1 MDSTSTELTQSEDSK
16 RVLVVDDERVIRE
29 ILSEFLTLEGYVV
42 RAVPDGQSALA
53 ELKRRSYDLV
63 ISDLKM
69 PAMGG
74 LELLQAIAEE
84 KLNVLVVIMTGFGTV
99 ETAIDAM
106 KMGAYDYILKPFK
119 VEDVVRI
126 VQRGLDRMKL
136 THENIR
142 LQEAVTI
149 YRISEAITSSL
160 SLDHILETIVDS
172 TVQELGADVV
182 SLVLAD
188 PRTGVYEER
197 FRRQSPSCPQLEGGA
212 TLLSVDELMMH
223 YATDKPLLAHGLKA
237 YRYFATPELAQRLSS
252 FFSVPLRVQSRV
264 IGMLNAYSYT
274 RGHRFEEGQR
284 KMLSVLGSRAAV
296 SIENARLYEDLVDK
310 NAALVRANASLE
322 ENFQQTIVGF
332 AHALEESDR
341 YTRGHS
347 ERVSMYARIIAVGM
361 RLPEPEIDQVVQAAL
376 LHDIGKIGIRY
387 DKLNK
392 PGKLT
397 PEEIALF
404 RSHPS
409 KGKRILE
416 PIPCMRH
423 LIDGA
428 HCHHEHVDGSGY
440 PQGLMGDG
448 IPLLG
453 RIVAVAD
460 TYDAMTSDRAYR
472 KALPHLAAMHEIDR
486 CSGSQFDVA
495 VVEVFLREIELFR
508 RNRVGAGLEIPR

>member
-1 MDSTSTELTQSEDSK
+1 MDSTSTELPQSEDSK

-74 LELLQAIAEE
+74 LELLQAIAES

-376 LHDIGKIGIRY
+376 LHDIGKIGIRE
-387 DKLNK
+387 DI
-392 PGKLT
+392 LT
-397 PEEIALF
+397 KEGPLTTDEYELVKQHVVIGSQILAPLAHLGDVISFVRSHHERWDGQGYPDRLRGEEISLGARVLGSAEIFDALTTA
-404 RSHPS
+404 RPYQE
-409 KGKRILE
+409 KM
-416 PIPCMRH
+416 PP
-423 LIDGA
+423 
-428 HCHHEHVDGSGY
+428 
-440 PQGLMGDG
+440 
-448 IPLLG
+448 
-453 RIVAVAD
+453 
-460 TYDAMTSDRAYR
+460 
-472 KALPHLAAMHEIDR
+472 
-486 CSGSQFDVA
+486 DVA
-495 VVEVFLREIELFR
+495 VERMRDLAGSVLDPGVYHALEAAVRRRQALVFLDDART
-508 RNRVGAGLEIPR
+508 